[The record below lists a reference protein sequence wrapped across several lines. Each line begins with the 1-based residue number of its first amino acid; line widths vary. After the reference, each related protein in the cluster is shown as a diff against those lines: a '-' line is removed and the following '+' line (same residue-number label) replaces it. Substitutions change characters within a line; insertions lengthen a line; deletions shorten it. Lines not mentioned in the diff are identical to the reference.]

1 MTDRADAHIHLFE
14 GGYRG
19 GLTGRPGV
27 RIDEAALY
35 DDLAREYGIRR
46 ALIVGYADAPWC
58 TSNNSWIAERA
69 AEYPWARPL
78 AFVDPCTPPD
88 ALMLERLAGLGF
100 VGLSMYIASA
110 ARTRALAEIP
120 DVLWGSLAERG
131 WLVSVN
137 SQPARWRAWQPVLAR
152 HATLR
157 LLASHLGQAPP
168 TAEPPSRDV
177 ASAAL
182 APLLELAAW
191 PGPRVKLSGFYAISD
206 PASARLS
213 APCRLALCRGAAGGF
228 RAGAT
233 ALGLGLQP
241 VPGERVLS
249 AGSGSA
255 RRPAVP
261 EPGGAASHWWR
272 EPLDPARGDPLSSMR
287 PPFSRVAARPHAEIL
302 AHQTAGIV

>member
-27 RIDEAALY
+27 RVDEAALY

-58 TSNNSWIAERA
+58 AENNSWIAERA

-206 PASARLS
+206 PAHDYPHRAAWPYVEALLEAFGPERLLWGS
-213 APCRLALCRGAAGGF
+213 DFSPCLGSVSFPQAVEVLDALPFLSLAEREAIGG
-228 RAGAT
+228 GNVLT
-233 ALGLGLQP
+233 LLGETP
-241 VPGERVLS
+241 
-249 AGSGSA
+249 
-255 RRPAVP
+255 
-261 EPGGAASHWWR
+261 
-272 EPLDPARGDPLSSMR
+272 
-287 PPFSRVAARPHAEIL
+287 
-302 AHQTAGIV
+302 